1 MDNIPASN
9 NIYSKM
15 MALQLKATLVVAI
28 VAYFLNGV
36 HAALSV
42 VAGGLSVVIGAWF
55 ATKIVAK
62 TAGSTEPTTVLFNL
76 LKAEAVKIAIVG
88 LLLFLVFK
96 FYHQLVPFA
105 LIVGLAAAAFLSG
118 AALAKDD
125 RPI

>member
-1 MDNIPASN
+1 MNTPVSN
-9 NIYSKM
+9 NIYRKM
-15 MALQLKATLVVAI
+15 TALQLKATVVVAI
-28 VAYFLNGV
+28 AAYFLSGK

-42 VAGGLSVVIGAWF
+42 IAGGLSVVIGAWF
-55 ATKIVAK
+55 ASKILAK
-62 TAGSTEPTTVLFNL
+62 TEGSTEPTSVLFNL
-76 LKAEAVKIAIVG
+76 LKAEAVKIVIVG

-96 FYHQLVPFA
+96 FYQQLVPFA